1 MPMTNEELFTTVLE
15 DKNNIKAFRRRAC
28 QILGSTSADADDAV
42 SDMFLKAWCAL
53 PNFRNQCSITTWM
66 FTILNNICCNRI
78 LKMTRFK
85 FVSQN
90 HEEVELSN
98 MPCSDE
104 DELASKEELL
114 HRLEIEI
121 AKLPPATRDA
131 IVTGYLQ
138 GLSGA
143 EAATM
148 LGCSVNTYNQRIA
161 KAKQILKKRLIQ

>member
-1 MPMTNEELFTTVLE
+1 
-15 DKNNIKAFRRRAC
+15 
-28 QILGSTSADADDAV
+28 
-42 SDMFLKAWCAL
+42 
-53 PNFRNQCSITTWM
+53 
-66 FTILNNICCNRI
+66 
-78 LKMTRFK
+78 MTRFK

-98 MPCSDE
+98 MPCRDE